1 MKNVVIK
8 LIKKQFQFIDIRVND
23 LDDKKRFF
31 EFVNE
36 FSSAT
41 LLKSKVSNIQSN
53 LIIHAIIK
61 FELTISI
68 REFDLN
74 DLNENHLIITKLI
87 DFEYFNNEN
96 VNDDS
101 I

>member
-1 MKNVVIK
+1 M
-8 LIKKQFQFIDIRVND
+8 RAND
-23 LDDKKRFF
+23 LDDKKRTF

-36 FSSAT
+36 FSNTT
-41 LLKSKVSNIQSN
+41 LLKSKISNVQSN
-53 LIIHAIIK
+53 FIVYAIIK

-68 REFDLN
+68 CEFDLN

-87 DFEYFNNEN
+87 DFKYFNNKN
-96 VNDDS
+96 VNDNS